1 MWGNYLQT
9 REIITPHSS
18 RIERS
23 DDATTDCRGRKADNE
38 IFLLFRRRRKLL
50 PEKIIVRKIVSSYCG
65 LLLVETEIFLSP
77 STAWLSAVIRTS
89 LSTTLE
95 PPRPSTSQLFYLM
108 FVVLFFIFILYF
120 SQISDMFCFSL
131 CFLLIFQDKDKIT
144 LLLCSGDFNLPP
156 VPYLDQQ

>member
-108 FVVLFFIFILYF
+108 FVVLFLFLFCIFHRYRT
-120 SQISDMFCFSL
+120 CFVFPCVFFWSS
-131 CFLLIFQDKDKIT
+131 KTKIK
-144 LLLCSGDFNLPP
+144 
-156 VPYLDQQ
+156 

>member
-108 FVVLFFIFILYF
+108 FVVLFLFLFCIFVFFRYRT
-120 SQISDMFCFSL
+120 CFVFPCVFFWSS
-131 CFLLIFQDKDKIT
+131 KTKIK
-144 LLLCSGDFNLPP
+144 
-156 VPYLDQQ
+156 